1 MTGGVEDEYFDE
13 YGKRELM
20 IKEEIPG
27 WMEMVRK
34 GKGREKEEEERRGDE
49 RENDLETLVK
59 GGNLR
64 PG

>member
-1 MTGGVEDEYFDE
+1 M
-13 YGKRELM
+13 
-20 IKEEIPG
+20 KEEIPG
-27 WMEMVRK
+27 WKGILRK
-34 GKGREKEEEERRGDE
+34 GKGREKEEEERRGNE